1 LLPVPTKWTIQIGPP
16 IAPPSA
22 NDEEGTTRVA
32 EAVRSTIDTMI
43 ADLLAQRRSILF
55 G

>member
-1 LLPVPTKWTIQIGPP
+1 LDDVV
-16 IAPPSA
+16 
-22 NDEEGTTRVA
+22 TTRVA
-32 EAVRSTIDTMI
+32 DLGRTTIDTMI